1 MGQPAAPLPA
11 IRVGVVAALPAE
23 GQCLSSRKLCPG
35 GSVSLAGAL
44 QLQLA
49 GMGPDR
55 AHRAA
60 KHLLA
65 AGAKALV
72 SWGVAGGL
80 APQLKAGT
88 LLLPETVQTA
98 KGQVYCTDSHW
109 RQTLIQ
115 CLDDSL
121 PLSCEALQHTETV
134 LSLPREKADLYQQTR
149 CVAADMESA
158 AVARLAAEAQVPF
171 LVIRA
176 IADPAHAAL
185 PTSALQALDPN
196 GRFQPFTFVTSLLR
210 HPQDL
215 LGLWQLG
222 GYFRAAKT
230 TLCTL
235 AARTGPTLLAP

>member
-1 MGQPAAPLPA
+1 M
-11 IRVGVVAALPAE
+11 AALPAE
-23 GQCLSSRKLCPG
+23 GQCLSSQKLRPG
-35 GSVSLAGAL
+35 SSVSLAGTL

-49 GMGPDR
+49 GIGPER

-60 KHLLA
+60 RCLLS

-88 LLLPETVQTA
+88 LLLPETVQTTR
-98 KGQVYCTDSHW
+98 GQAYRTDSHW

-115 CLDDSL
+115 CLDNSL
-121 PLSCEALQHTETV
+121 SLSRGALQHTETI
-134 LSLPREKADLYQQTR
+134 LSSPQEKTDLYQQTR

-158 AVARLAAEAQVPF
+158 AVAKLAAEAQVPF
-171 LVIRA
+171 LIIRA
-176 IADPAHAAL
+176 IADPAQAAL
-185 PTSALQALDPN
+185 PVSALRALDPD
-196 GRFQPFTFVTSLLR
+196 GRLQPLALMASLLT

-222 GYFRAAKT
+222 GYFRAAKA
-230 TLCTL
+230 TLRAF
-235 AARTGPTLLAP
+235 AARVGPTLLAP